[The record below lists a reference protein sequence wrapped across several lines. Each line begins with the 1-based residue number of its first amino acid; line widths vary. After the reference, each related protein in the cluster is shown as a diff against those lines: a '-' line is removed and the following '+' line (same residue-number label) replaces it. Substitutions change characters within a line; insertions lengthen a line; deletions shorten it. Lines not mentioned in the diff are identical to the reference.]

1 MLCSYAPLAAI
12 NWQDPK
18 IIVYREITRNHLEN
32 QTSPEFVVLPFV
44 QKSFGTNLLIC
55 VWCRWSFESV
65 LLAQQPENNQTDAF
79 TKAWSSPVCLP
90 VISERFYLCWG
101 MCSTLYQ
108 PLEVLLYVFHSS
120 SAEPQGPWQEVR
132 ALGPSQVFP
141 MCVLRPGQCPMLHG
155 HVAFCIPQNM
165 MLFKVCMDVSLIS
178 FPSQASLDCLFP
190 KCYQFRKQ

>member
-1 MLCSYAPLAAI
+1 
-12 NWQDPK
+12 
-18 IIVYREITRNHLEN
+18 
-32 QTSPEFVVLPFV
+32 
-44 QKSFGTNLLIC
+44 
-55 VWCRWSFESV
+55 
-65 LLAQQPENNQTDAF
+65 
-79 TKAWSSPVCLP
+79 
-90 VISERFYLCWG
+90 

-108 PLEVLLYVFHSS
+108 PLEVLLYVFHSA

-165 MLFKVCMDVSLIS
+165 MLFKACMDVSLIS

-190 KCYQFRKQ
+190 KCYQFRKQWCRLISFDWLWQTSHGKRLFTWGHLEVRAKMAKPRKSSLPRKHQAVEIMAIPTTWDFKWLNLAIGLWLV